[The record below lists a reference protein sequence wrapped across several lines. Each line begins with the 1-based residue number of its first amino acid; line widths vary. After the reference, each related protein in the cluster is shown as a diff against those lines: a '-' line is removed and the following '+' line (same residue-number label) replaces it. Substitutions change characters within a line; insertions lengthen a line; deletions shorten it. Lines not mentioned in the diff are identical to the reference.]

1 MGRRFESY
9 SESKAQLV
17 DNIRK
22 VLKTRVRLPPDPPV
36 KDKSIDMGLSGFDLI
51 VSMDKGEV
59 CRSVN
64 DNNSNWY
71 NAGSSTK
78 KMNSMFA
85 TA

>member
-51 VSMDKGEV
+51 VSMDKGEM
-59 CRSVN
+59 CWSVN
-64 DNNSNWY
+64 DKNSNWY
-71 NAGSSTK
+71 NAGSSAK

-85 TA
+85 AA

>member
-51 VSMDKGEV
+51 ASMDKGEM
-59 CRSVN
+59 CQSCK
-64 DNNSNWY
+64 WQQ
-71 NAGSSTK
+71 
-78 KMNSMFA
+78 F
-85 TA
+85 